1 MIMYGR
7 GEKMSKQ
14 KCEHRWVVLSKDILP
29 SAYEQMV
36 PGGGGSFQAESL
48 PGNFFQKKIVIIMA
62 CEKCGML
69 DETVESNPGDQWGRR

>member
-29 SAYEQMV
+29 SAYEQVMS
-36 PGGGGSFQAESL
+36 GGDGDLEAENL
-48 PGNFFQKKIVIIMA
+48 PDNFFQKKIVIIMA

-69 DETVESNPGDQWGRR
+69 DETVESNPG